1 MNNTIQITIG
11 MPVYGVEKYIR
22 KSILSVLNQSIDCD
36 MEVLVIDDCGT
47 DHSMD
52 IIKECQASHPKG
64 NMIRIIRQPK
74 NMGCWAARNTI
85 LDEAKGKYI
94 FLIDA
99 DDYLSPNAL
108 EKLYNAAEEHQAE
121 AVYGSVVSV
130 DEAGEP
136 VVFSIGDMKTTL
148 NEAISE
154 IGGGSTSYSSGGGG
168 GGSSVKYFLN
178 QTVSSWVSDSTYPLY
193 PYKGF
198 ISIEGVSSADG
209 GEVSYSTADADSG
222 NFSPICQTTTDG
234 VWIWAKTQP
243 QSLTIPTVAIA
254 VNSDI
259 DLQGE
264 APYLSTEHG
273 GTVNGDVTVTGNVT
287 ATNITELERN
297 EIIAVPVSGD
307 VNDIASGTGNSVNLS
322 TSAIPSGY
330 TMIGLTVWQTNGWN
344 LISVNAEILGTTPRV
359 RVWNG
364 RTSAVSVH
372 VNGLLFCKRT

>member
-136 VVFSIGDMKTTL
+136 VVFSIGDMKL
-148 NEAISE
+148 
-154 IGGGSTSYSSGGGG
+154 
-168 GGSSVKYFLN
+168 
-178 QTVSSWVSDSTYPLY
+178 
-193 PYKGF
+193 PYKSLIGKDLLASYANQSVRPTLYNFIWNVLIRKDFINKNHLRFKETRFADDIIFETDMQPLITRAVLLPDETYYYVLRAGSLSNYHQREHIELDEIKQYIWVYSYLKEQTKELKGKSYYETRCAKVMKHMFHVICGAIKNRDKIHPNLTNQVIRDAMKHQVGF
-198 ISIEGVSSADG
+198 SELIRFKR
-209 GEVSYSTADADSG
+209 Y
-222 NFSPICQTTTDG
+222 
-234 VWIWAKTQP
+234 K
-243 QSLTIPTVAIA
+243 A
-254 VNSDI
+254 VNI
-259 DLQGE
+259 GFWLIG
-264 APYLSTEHG
+264 ALP
-273 GTVNGDVTVTGNVT
+273 
-287 ATNITELERN
+287 
-297 EIIAVPVSGD
+297 PV
-307 VNDIASGTGNSVNLS
+307 
-322 TSAIPSGY
+322 
-330 TMIGLTVWQTNGWN
+330 
-344 LISVNAEILGTTPRV
+344 ISVFIIKAI
-359 RVWNG
+359 G
-364 RTSAVSVH
+364 RWKH
-372 VNGLLFCKRT
+372 LI

>member
-1 MNNTIQITIG
+1 

-136 VVFSIGDMKTTL
+136 VVFSIGDMKL
-148 NEAISE
+148 
-154 IGGGSTSYSSGGGG
+154 
-168 GGSSVKYFLN
+168 
-178 QTVSSWVSDSTYPLY
+178 
-193 PYKGF
+193 PYKSLIGKDLLASYANQSVRPTLYNFIWNVLIRKDFINKNHLRFKETRFADDIIFETDMQPLITRAVLLPDETYYYVLRAGSLSNYHQREHIELDEIKQYIWVYSYLKEQTKELKGKSYYETRCAKVMKHMFHVICGAIKNRDKIHPNLTNQVIRDAMKHTVGF
-198 ISIEGVSSADG
+198 SELIRFKR
-209 GEVSYSTADADSG
+209 Y
-222 NFSPICQTTTDG
+222 
-234 VWIWAKTQP
+234 K
-243 QSLTIPTVAIA
+243 A
-254 VNSDI
+254 VNI
-259 DLQGE
+259 GFWLIG
-264 APYLSTEHG
+264 ALP
-273 GTVNGDVTVTGNVT
+273 
-287 ATNITELERN
+287 
-297 EIIAVPVSGD
+297 PV
-307 VNDIASGTGNSVNLS
+307 
-322 TSAIPSGY
+322 
-330 TMIGLTVWQTNGWN
+330 
-344 LISVNAEILGTTPRV
+344 ISVFIIKAI
-359 RVWNG
+359 G
-364 RTSAVSVH
+364 RWKH
-372 VNGLLFCKRT
+372 LI

>member
-136 VVFSIGDMKTTL
+136 VVFSIGDMKL
-148 NEAISE
+148 
-154 IGGGSTSYSSGGGG
+154 
-168 GGSSVKYFLN
+168 
-178 QTVSSWVSDSTYPLY
+178 
-193 PYKGF
+193 PYKSLIGKDLLASYANQSVRPTLYNFIWNVLIRKDFINKNHLRFKETRFADDIIFETDMQPLITRAVLLPDETYYYVLRAGSLSNYHQREHIELDEIKQYIWVYSYLKEQTKELKGKSYYETRCAKVMKHMFHVICGAIKNRDKIHPNLTNQVIRDAMKHPVGF
-198 ISIEGVSSADG
+198 SELIRFKR
-209 GEVSYSTADADSG
+209 Y
-222 NFSPICQTTTDG
+222 
-234 VWIWAKTQP
+234 K
-243 QSLTIPTVAIA
+243 A
-254 VNSDI
+254 VNI
-259 DLQGE
+259 GFWLIG
-264 APYLSTEHG
+264 ALP
-273 GTVNGDVTVTGNVT
+273 
-287 ATNITELERN
+287 
-297 EIIAVPVSGD
+297 PV
-307 VNDIASGTGNSVNLS
+307 
-322 TSAIPSGY
+322 
-330 TMIGLTVWQTNGWN
+330 
-344 LISVNAEILGTTPRV
+344 ISVFIIKAI
-359 RVWNG
+359 G
-364 RTSAVSVH
+364 RWKH
-372 VNGLLFCKRT
+372 LI

>member
-136 VVFSIGDMKTTL
+136 VVFSIGDMKL
-148 NEAISE
+148 
-154 IGGGSTSYSSGGGG
+154 
-168 GGSSVKYFLN
+168 
-178 QTVSSWVSDSTYPLY
+178 
-193 PYKGF
+193 PYKSLIGKDLLASYANQSVRPTLYNFIWNVLIRKDFINKNHLRFKETRFADDIIFETDMQPLITRAVLLPDETYYYVLRAGSLSNYHQRDHIELDEIKQYIWVYSYLKEHAKGLKNKPYYEIRCAKVMKHMFHVICGAIKNKDKIQPPLTNQIIRNAMRHPIGLSELIRFKNYKAINLGF
-198 ISIEGVSSADG
+198 WLIGILPPVLS
-209 GEVSYSTADADSG
+209 
-222 NFSPICQTTTDG
+222 
-234 VWIWAKTQP
+234 VWIIKAFGKWK
-243 QSLTIPTVAIA
+243 
-254 VNSDI
+254 
-259 DLQGE
+259 
-264 APYLSTEHG
+264 H
-273 GTVNGDVTVTGNVT
+273 
-287 ATNITELERN
+287 
-297 EIIAVPVSGD
+297 
-307 VNDIASGTGNSVNLS
+307 
-322 TSAIPSGY
+322 
-330 TMIGLTVWQTNGWN
+330 
-344 LISVNAEILGTTPRV
+344 LI
-359 RVWNG
+359 
-364 RTSAVSVH
+364 
-372 VNGLLFCKRT
+372 